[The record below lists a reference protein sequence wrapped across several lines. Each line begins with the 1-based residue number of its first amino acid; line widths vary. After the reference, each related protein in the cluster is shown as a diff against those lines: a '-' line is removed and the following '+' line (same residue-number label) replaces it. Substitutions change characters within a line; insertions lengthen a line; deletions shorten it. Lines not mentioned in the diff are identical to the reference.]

1 MVGSKAM
8 TKIENVRLDAT
19 PNAGLMALARAG
31 ADAFGYTAELTVDR
45 ALAQL
50 LRLRVAQVNN
60 CTYCLT
66 VHYAAAR
73 RAGIAQ
79 SKIDTLTAWWE
90 TRLFSDA
97 ERAALDYAEVLT
109 RAADTNAASRMQ
121 QVHDE
126 LVVHF
131 SETEILEIV
140 AVVINMNIWTRL
152 KLAEGAMP
160 TDRSA
165 TEPSTAMGES

>member
-1 MVGSKAM
+1 M
-8 TKIENVRLDAT
+8 TKIENVRLNT
-19 PNAGLMALARAG
+19 PPNGELMALAHAG
-31 ADAFGYTAELTVDR
+31 ADAFGHTADLTVDR
-45 ALAQL
+45 AVAQL
-50 LRLRVAQVNN
+50 VRLRVAQVNN
-60 CTYCLT
+60 CAYCLT
-66 VHYAAAR
+66 VHHAAAR
-73 RAGIAQ
+73 RAGITQ

-109 RAADTNAASRMQ
+109 RAADTTAASRLP

-126 LVVHF
+126 LAVHF
-131 SETEILEIV
+131 SETEILDIV

-160 TDRSA
+160 APDPT
-165 TEPSTAMGES
+165 TTTPPTIPGES

>member
-1 MVGSKAM
+1 M
-8 TKIENVRLDAT
+8 TKIENIRLDAT
-19 PNAGLMALARAG
+19 PNGGLMALARAG
-31 ADAFGYTAELTVDR
+31 ADAFGHTADLTVDR

-60 CTYCLT
+60 CSYCLT
-66 VHYAAAR
+66 VHHAAAR
-73 RAGIAQ
+73 RAGIGQ

-97 ERAALDYAEVLT
+97 ERAALDNAEVLT
-109 RAADTNAASRMQ
+109 RAADTNAASRLQ

-131 SETEILEIV
+131 SATEILEIV

-160 TDRSA
+160 APGPTDRTT
-165 TEPSTAMGES
+165 TEPPTVVGES

>member
-1 MVGSKAM
+1 M
-8 TKIENVRLDAT
+8 TKMENVRIDAT
-19 PNAGLMALARAG
+19 PNAGLMALAWAG
-31 ADAFGYTAELTVDR
+31 ADAFGHAAELTVDR
-45 ALAQL
+45 AVAQL

-60 CTYCLT
+60 CAYCLT
-66 VHYAAAR
+66 VHHAAAR

-160 TDRSA
+160 SPGPRDR
-165 TEPSTAMGES
+165 TTIKPSTALGES